1 MVAPPGSIML
11 VEQFM
16 EKVSWPEILPSI
28 VREGG
33 GPSAQVPQQVH
44 NASSEATIPGAF
56 DFSGGGLEMR
66 PDEAASPEPVPVPTD
81 PPSLVVDPSSPA
93 PEVAFPSTPLIISK
107 DPIVP
112 VPGLATTPP
121 ATPVLHF
128 ADEEE
133 GQTTTR
139 PGTLV
144 LHLDD
149 KE

>member
-1 MVAPPGSIML
+1 
-11 VEQFM
+11 
-16 EKVSWPEILPSI
+16 
-28 VREGG
+28 
-33 GPSAQVPQQVH
+33 
-44 NASSEATIPGAF
+44 
-56 DFSGGGLEMR
+56 MR
-66 PDEAASPEPVPVPTD
+66 PNEAASPEPVPVPTD